1 VDAGS
6 SEHNANIL
14 IEQKLTGYRRV
25 KLTVEL
31 HIGMCSRFEAT
42 RLDSSTLGSKPS
54 KSLVTNW
61 ELLFQR
67 RVPWNPRNPP

>member
-31 HIGMCSRFEAT
+31 HIEY
-42 RLDSSTLGSKPS
+42 
-54 KSLVTNW
+54 V
-61 ELLFQR
+61 
-67 RVPWNPRNPP
+67 